1 MAEKVVGEEGFEP
14 PTSCS
19 QSRRA
24 TRLRYTPKRRDVQH
38 LAGGESTRFAVA
50 GSIAEIAF
58 RRHLNSETIALE
70 IGGYFM
76 PATLLDG
83 KHVAQLTEADLAER
97 VVSLKA
103 NTGDRTPVLAT
114 ILVGD
119 DPASATYVKM
129 KANACKRV
137 GMESLAIEL
146 PASIKTNDLLRE
158 IEQLNANPDV
168 HGILLQHPVP
178 AHIDERAA
186 FDMIALE
193 KDVDG
198 VTCLGF
204 GRMSMGEAAYGCAT
218 PQGIMRLL
226 EHYEIELSG
235 KHAVVVGRSPILG
248 KPMAMMMLQANA
260 TVTICHSRTQ
270 NLESHIRQADVIV
283 GAVGRPEFIR
293 ADWIKDGAVV
303 VDAGYHPG
311 GVGDIELGPL
321 VDRVPA
327 YTPVPGGVGP
337 MTINTLI
344 MQTVESG
351 EKALG

>member
-1 MAEKVVGEEGFEP
+1 MTAVV
-14 PTSCS
+14 
-19 QSRRA
+19 
-24 TRLRYTPKRRDVQH
+24 
-38 LAGGESTRFAVA
+38 
-50 GSIAEIAF
+50 
-58 RRHLNSETIALE
+58 
-70 IGGYFM
+70 
-76 PATLLDG
+76 LDG
-83 KHVAQLTEADLAER
+83 KHVAKLTEEALQLR
-97 VVSLKA
+97 VEGLKEKS
-103 NTGDRTPVLAT
+103 GGRTPVLAT
-114 ILVGD
+114 VLVGD

-129 KANACKRV
+129 KGNACRRI

-146 PASIKTNDLLRE
+146 PASLKTNDLLRE
-158 IEQLNANPDV
+158 LEQLNNNPDV

-178 AHIDERAA
+178 SQIDERAA
-186 FDMIALE
+186 FDMIDLA

-204 GRMSMGEAAYGCAT
+204 GRMAMGEAAYGCAT

-226 EHYEIELSG
+226 AHYEIPLEG

-248 KPMAMMMLQANA
+248 KPMSMMLLQANA

-270 NLESHIRQADVIV
+270 NLSDHIRQADIVV

-293 ADWIKDGAVV
+293 ADWIMDGAVV

-321 VDRVPA
+321 LERVSA

-344 MQTVESG
+344 QQTVESG